1 VTSDDET
8 RHPDPVGSNDATDA
22 PTSRRPTGDVRSSG
36 RSDGDGSAADGSAAD
51 GSAVDVSA
59 VDGSAADG
67 SAADEVRAALDDIE
81 SKPLADRA
89 PDYLALADQL
99 KSELE
104 RSDPSRDPNGR

>member
-1 VTSDDET
+1 MTSDDET
-8 RHPDPVGSNDATDA
+8 RDPDSVEPNEATDT
-22 PTSRRPTGDVRSSG
+22 PTSGASTGDDRASG
-36 RSDGDGSAADGSAAD
+36 RSAGDGSAADESAD
-51 GSAVDVSA
+51 
-59 VDGSAADG
+59 DG

-99 KSELE
+99 RSELE